1 MNKKIKLY
9 IFSPYS
15 FIGGDT
21 LSISRLIAN
30 LDTKNYDIS
39 FICLKKTKILN
50 YLKKKKFK
58 IIRTNTT
65 RTIFSIFDIIKIIK
79 KDLKKKYK
87 KYIFLSNQNF
97 ANIVSVIFKLY
108 FRKKIK
114 LILIER
120 NHIDEFKYQKNFKN
134 LFIKLSIKYFYK
146 RADAIIGISKTL
158 SKDLS
163 NHIKRKVTTIYNPS
177 YDTQIYS
184 LAKKSIKIK
193 NKKNLILTVGRFENQ
208 KDPYTIL
215 KAFKLALKKIDCNLI
230 MIGFGSMF
238 NELNKFVKNNGMQK
252 KVKILKNI
260 NNPFPYYKY
269 AKLFILASKYEGFG
283 NVVVEAAMFKV
294 PIISSNCNSG
304 PPEILL
310 NGKGGDLFKVGN
322 FLSLSKKIL
331 KNLKIE
337 NKKKINYLFKSLKRF
352 DIKNHVRK
360 YEKIFSKI

>member
-1 MNKKIKLY
+1 MNKKIKIY
-9 IFSPYS
+9 IFSPFS

-21 LSISRLIAN
+21 LSLSRLIKN
-30 LDTKNYDIS
+30 LSPKIYDIS
-39 FICLKKTKILN
+39 FICLKKTKITN
-50 YLKKKKFK
+50 YLKNKNFK
-58 IIRTNTT
+58 IIKINSERAL
-65 RTIFSIFDIIKIIK
+65 FSINKIRHIIKS
-79 KDLKKKYK
+79 DLKKNFS
-87 KYIFLSNQNF
+87 KYIFISNQNY
-97 ANIVSVIFKLY
+97 ANIISVLLLYKLE
-108 FRKKIK
+108 KIK

-146 RADAIIGISKTL
+146 RADEIIGISKTL

-163 NHIKRKVTTIYNPS
+163 NHIKKKVTTIYNPS
-177 YDTQIYS
+177 FDTQIYS
-184 LAKKSIKIK
+184 LAKKPIKIK
-193 NKKNLILTVGRFENQ
+193 RKKNLILTVGRFENQ

-215 KAFKLALKKIDCNLI
+215 KAFKLVLKKMDCNLI

-238 NELNKFVKNNGMQK
+238 DKLNKFVKDNGIQK

-283 NVVVEAAMFKV
+283 NVIVEAAMFKV

-322 FLSLSKKIL
+322 FLSLSEKIL
-331 KNLKIE
+331 QNLKIK
-337 NKKKINYLFKSLKRF
+337 NKKKITYLFKSLKRF
-352 DIKNHVRK
+352 DIKSHVKK